1 MLARKN
7 PLNLNNLQLKTLTL
21 LQELAR
27 HPEIARQDDATG
39 RITIDALPHPH
50 GNHFHIGERVVKSS
64 NATGLH
70 NPSVYLALARKGLVA
85 PAGGIETPT
94 LTPEGLRYDTGLR
107 DVILMGSDH

>member
-1 MLARKN
+1 MPAKKN

-27 HPEIARQDDATG
+27 HPEITRKDEATG
-39 RITIDALPHPH
+39 AVTIDELPNPH
-50 GNHFHIGERVVKSS
+50 GNHFHIGPRVVMSS

-85 PAGGIETPT
+85 AAGGIETPT
-94 LTPEGLRYDTGLR
+94 LTSDGLAYDTGLR
-107 DVILMGSDH
+107 DVILLGSDH